1 MVKQQFAN
9 KGGSVSSVSGAGQT
23 DPLSCLPESFSSRG
37 VRTPFTT
44 KTLRYARVLTGRSGR
59 TLISLPGLSGGLG
72 TYEMPLET
80 LREVF
85 DLSVHDRM
93 LFDRLITL
101 EKLSP
106 ELVRENARAVA
117 VTGVG
122 GVALAKAGIT
132 GQNEEKS
139 ARELGQLTLLY
150 QALRQLGGADVQDM
164 KREDLLTSEGQVR
177 ARKALNRF
185 ASAAKVANDSIINS
199 LGEWSVQ
206 SAPVG
211 LAIEGCEGPLRLLT
225 FGLQKLSSEIEEWSI
240 SEQAD
245 FRFMATRVI
254 NSASA
259 TNEHAMRLLRKVD
272 LWNGELGKVLKAW
285 SRAKDDLQK
294 HIDRLWW
301 VLDGW
306 QELIDLWRTHPMQ
319 DRVRQREIVE
329 EIASFAPVLPV
340 EELEQIEYE
349 FWVDVRVNQMLWASE
364 LRKLG
369 SGEIDADMV
378 DRLERFR
385 RQSA

>member
-1 MVKQQFAN
+1 MTRQQVAN
-9 KGGSVSSVSGAGQT
+9 KSGSISSSGRAGQP
-23 DPLSCLPESFSSRG
+23 DALSCLPASFVTRG

-44 KTLRYARVLTGRSGR
+44 KSLRYARVLIGQSGR
-59 TLISLPGLSGGLG
+59 TLVSLPGLSGGLG

-101 EKLSP
+101 EKFTP
-106 ELVRENARAVA
+106 ELVREHARAVA

-122 GVALAKAGIT
+122 GVALARAGIT
-132 GQNEEKS
+132 GNKEEKA

-150 QALRQLGGADVQDM
+150 QALRQLGGNDVQDM
-164 KREDLLTSEGQVR
+164 KREDLLTMEGQVR

-185 ASAAKVANDSIINS
+185 AASGGLENDSIIDT
-199 LGEWSVQ
+199 LGEWSVL

-211 LAIEGCEGPLRLLT
+211 LGIAGCEGPLRQLGL
-225 FGLQKLSSEIEEWSI
+225 GLQKLAGDVEEWSI
-240 SEQAD
+240 SEQSD

-254 NSASA
+254 NAASA
-259 TNEHAMRLLRKVD
+259 TNDHAMRLLRKID
-272 LWNGELGKVLKAW
+272 LWNNDLGKVLKDW
-285 SRAKDDLQK
+285 AKAREDLQK
-294 HIDRLWW
+294 DIGRLWW

-306 QELIDLWRTHPMQ
+306 QELIDLWRSRPQH

-329 EIASFAPVLPV
+329 EIASFAPVLPI
-340 EELEQIEYE
+340 EELEKLEYE

>member
-1 MVKQQFAN
+1 MTRQQVAN
-9 KGGSVSSVSGAGQT
+9 KSGSISSSGRAGQP
-23 DPLSCLPESFSSRG
+23 DALSCLPSSFVSRG

-44 KTLRYARVLTGRSGR
+44 KSLRYARVLIGQSGR
-59 TLISLPGLSGGLG
+59 TLVSLPGLSGGLG

-101 EKLSP
+101 EKFTP
-106 ELVRENARAVA
+106 ELVREHARAVA

-122 GVALAKAGIT
+122 GVALAHAGII
-132 GQNEEKS
+132 GDKEEKA

-150 QALRQLGGADVQDM
+150 QALRQLGGDDVQDM
-164 KREDLLTSEGQVR
+164 KREDLLTMEGQVR

-185 ASAAKVANDSIINS
+185 ATVAGVANDSIIDS
-199 LGEWSVQ
+199 LGEWSVL

-225 FGLQKLSSEIEEWSI
+225 FGLQKLAGDVEEWSI
-240 SEQAD
+240 SEQSD

-254 NSASA
+254 NAASA
-259 TNEHAMRLLRKVD
+259 TNDHAMRLLRKID
-272 LWNGELGKVLKAW
+272 LWNNELGKVLKDW
-285 SRAKDDLQK
+285 STAKNDLHKQ
-294 HIDRLWW
+294 IERLWW

-306 QELIDLWRTHPMQ
+306 QELIDLWRSRPQH

-329 EIASFAPVLPV
+329 EIASFAPVLPI
-340 EELEQIEYE
+340 EELEKLEYE

>member
-1 MVKQQFAN
+1 MTRQQLAN
-9 KGGSVSSVSGAGQT
+9 KGAGSSPKIGAGQP
-23 DPLSCLPESFSSRG
+23 DALSCLPASFASRG

-44 KTLRYARVLTGRSGR
+44 KSLRYSRVLIGQSGR
-59 TLISLPGLSGGLG
+59 TLVSLPGLSGGLG

-101 EKLSP
+101 EKFTP
-106 ELVRENARAVA
+106 ELVREHARAVA

-122 GVALAKAGIT
+122 GVALARAGIT
-132 GQNEEKS
+132 GNKDEKA

-150 QALRQLGGADVQDM
+150 QALRQLGGNDVQDM
-164 KREDLLTSEGQVR
+164 KREDLLTMDGQIR

-185 ASAAKVANDSIINS
+185 ATSTGLENDSIIDT
-199 LGEWSVQ
+199 LGDWSIL

-211 LAIEGCEGPLRLLT
+211 LAIEGCEGPLRHLT
-225 FGLQKLSSEIEEWSI
+225 FGLQKLAGDVEEWSI
-240 SEQAD
+240 SEQSD

-254 NSASA
+254 NAASA
-259 TNEHAMRLLRKVD
+259 TKDHALRLLRKID
-272 LWNGELGKVLKAW
+272 LWNNELGKVLQDWAKA
-285 SRAKDDLQK
+285 KEDMQK

-306 QELIDLWRTHPMQ
+306 QELIDLWRSRPQH

-329 EIASFAPVLPV
+329 EIASFAPVLPI
-340 EELEQIEYE
+340 EALEKIEYE
-349 FWVDVRVNQMLWASE
+349 FWVDVRVNQVLWASE